1 MKSAGKLF
9 TGVSEGHMNEVLF
22 WLLLPYDALVATPY
36 FWVKV
41 VFGIATGLFIRS
53 TVVGL
58 LVCALGNAAL
68 FVYSSKHGALLPPN
82 LIALLMWSIFAFVG
96 VVWWVVGRILR
107 WGKSI
112 LGIKFSV
119 AVAMVALGLWL
130 LALALAHIP
139 VPEIPLLWLAVR
151 IFWIVLAVVAAAL
164 ALFGLH
170 ILSEDRFSLLRDK
183 WGFRGNSR

>member
-1 MKSAGKLF
+1 
-9 TGVSEGHMNEVLF
+9 
-22 WLLLPYDALVATPY
+22 
-36 FWVKV
+36 
-41 VFGIATGLFIRS
+41 
-53 TVVGL
+53 
-58 LVCALGNAAL
+58 
-68 FVYSSKHGALLPPN
+68 LPPN

-112 LGIKFSV
+112 LGFKFSV
-119 AVAMVALGLWL
+119 AVAMVVLGLWL

-139 VPEIPLLWLAVR
+139 VPDIPLLWLAAQ

-170 ILSEDRFSLLRDK
+170 ILSEDRFLLLRDK
-183 WGFRGNSR
+183 WRFRGSSR

>member
-1 MKSAGKLF
+1 
-9 TGVSEGHMNEVLF
+9 
-22 WLLLPYDALVATPY
+22 
-36 FWVKV
+36 
-41 VFGIATGLFIRS
+41 
-53 TVVGL
+53 
-58 LVCALGNAAL
+58 
-68 FVYSSKHGALLPPN
+68 
-82 LIALLMWSIFAFVG
+82 
-96 VVWWVVGRILR
+96 LR

-170 ILSEDRFSLLRDK
+170 ILSEDRFSLVRDK
-183 WGFRGNSR
+183 WGFRSSSR